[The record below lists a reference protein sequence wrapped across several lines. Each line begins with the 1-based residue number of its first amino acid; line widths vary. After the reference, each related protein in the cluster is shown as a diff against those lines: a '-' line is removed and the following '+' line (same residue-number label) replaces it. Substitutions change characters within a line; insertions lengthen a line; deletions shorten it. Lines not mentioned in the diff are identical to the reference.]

1 MLVNRVLVFWFMI
14 CGFDHVMMHRADTG
28 IKGRFLRHGR
38 VLFRR
43 ELPASCHH
51 ILVAM
56 PIQILGLVKTFRTFS
71 PLSLIILASCL
82 LPMYYCK
89 GHGICMTTRDTMRR
103 SPGFC
108 RSLLLND
115 FLCFNPNTL
124 HNPTTEICRTCF

>member
-1 MLVNRVLVFWFMI
+1 MLVNRFLVFQFMI
-14 CGFDHVMMHRADTG
+14 CGFDHVTMHRADTG
-28 IKGRFLRHGR
+28 IKGRFLGHGR

-71 PLSLIILASCL
+71 PSRLLYLQVVYSL
-82 LPMYYCK
+82 CK
-89 GHGICMTTRDTMRR
+89 GHGICMTTRDTTRR

-115 FLCFNPNTL
+115 FLCFNPNTP
-124 HNPTTEICRTCF
+124 HNSATEICRTCF